1 MTISQE
7 LPRYR
12 SHKQV
17 WALKIKS
24 IVPNPNPDPTG
35 HSAASSYGAMI
46 YPEDGGYPPFQV
58 TAEYMSKHRPQ
69 PGGYYVQYEDEYLSY
84 SPAKAFEEG
93 YTLIAPGSD
102 KAPMNSAPANSP
114 EPLFVGGLPVNSP
127 AAQRQELE
135 RVLVG
140 AAGQTLACN
149 PGAGKRLADGIKL
162 LLDELHSPAAP
173 VPAPAP
179 VQPARDVLTLPV
191 VEWASQAAP
200 SQSLGPNKVTQ
211 ADVQGEICSEF
222 YFTAAQGVLGESEM
236 GTSPA
241 AWTGLDRVTICTLVL
256 RNGAKVVGVN
266 YGAIDPR
273 NHSADIGRKE
283 AYKAAEEKV
292 WELRGFR
299 LRDKQTGQT

>member
-12 SHKQV
+12 SHKHV
-17 WALKIKS
+17 WALKIARVEQAAADQKAVHRGGDWL
-24 IVPNPNPDPTG
+24 IVPEDERYAPFVVG
-35 HSAASSYGAMI
+35 HTDY
-46 YPEDGGYPPFQV
+46 V
-58 TAEYMSKHRPQ
+58 LKHNPQ
-69 PGGYYVQYEDEYLSY
+69 PGGYYVQYADGYVSY

-93 YTLIAPGSD
+93 YTRIEPGSD
-102 KAPMNSAPANSP
+102 KVPANSVPANSP
-114 EPLFVGGLPVNSP
+114 EPLFADGVPVNSP
-127 AAQRQELE
+127 AAHRQELE

-149 PGAGKRLADGIKL
+149 PSSGKRLAEGIKA
-162 LLDELHSPAAP
+162 LLDELQSA
-173 VPAPAP
+173 PAPASAP
-179 VQPARDVLTLPV
+179 VQPGRDVLSLPV
-191 VEWASQAAP
+191 VEWANQAARAKSP
-200 SQSLGPNKVTQ
+200 EANKVTQ
-211 ADVQGEICSEF
+211 ADVQDEIRSEF

-241 AWTGLDRVTICTLVL
+241 GWTGLDRVTICTLVL

-273 NHSADIGRKE
+273 NHSAEIGRKE

-292 WELRGFR
+292 WELLGFR
-299 LRDKQTGQT
+299 LRDKQAAQT

>member
-12 SHKQV
+12 SHKHV
-17 WALKIKS
+17 WALKIARIQQAPAS
-24 IVPNPNPDPTG
+24 VPALHAGGDWLIT
-35 HSAASSYGAMI
+35 
-46 YPEDGGYPPFQV
+46 PEDTRYAPFRVGHDYFQ
-58 TAEYMSKHRPQ
+58 KHKPQ
-69 PGGYYVQYEDEYLSY
+69 EGGYYVQYADGYESF

-93 YTLIAPGSD
+93 YTLIEPGSD
-102 KAPMNSAPANSP
+102 KAPVNSAPANSP
-114 EPLFVGGLPVNSP
+114 EPLFAGGLPVNSP

-149 PGAGKRLADGIKL
+149 PGVGKRLAEGIKS
-162 LLDELHSPAAP
+162 LLDELQSPAASA
-173 VPAPAP
+173 PASAP

-191 VEWASQAAP
+191 VEWANQATP
-200 SQSLGPNKVTQ
+200 SQSPEPNKVTQ

-273 NHSADIGRKE
+273 NHSAEIGRKE

-292 WELRGFR
+292 WELLGFR
-299 LRDKQTGQT
+299 LRDKQAGQT